1 MRIADIPFN
10 MKIEIDSGL
19 KERPED
25 LDEMTKGIDFI
36 LDKLEKEER
45 PPIKASL
52 HSLAGK
58 YLRIINRLDESEEQ
72 IIHAFE
78 AFRDLELHVPAVIA
92 KFRLGLTYLYQ
103 EKYTRAEDFLKKVLE
118 ICLKSKDEHLV
129 RLLDHV
135 YFTLGLC
142 KLWQGL
148 KEDASSHFNECLEL
162 RVVKGDMGLM
172 EICQKAITASST

>member
-10 MKIEIDSGL
+10 MKIEIDASF

-25 LDEMTKGIDFI
+25 LDEMSKGIDYIF
-36 LDKLEKEER
+36 DKLSGETK
-45 PPIKASL
+45 PAVKASL

-58 YLRIINRLDESEEQ
+58 YLRIINRLEESEEQ

-78 AFRDLELHVPAVIA
+78 AFRELELHVPAVIA
-92 KFRLGLTYLYQ
+92 KFRLGLTFLYQ
-103 EKYTRAEDFLKKVLE
+103 EKYTRSDDFLKKVLE

-135 YFTLGLC
+135 YFTMGLS
-142 KLWQGL
+142 KLWQGQ
-148 KEDASSHFNECLEL
+148 KEDAGALFNECLEL
-162 RVVKGDMGLM
+162 RIVKGDMALI
-172 EICQKAITASST
+172 ELCQKAISSTS